1 MEMQQIRYFLA
12 LCEERNFTRAAER
25 CNVAQPSLTRA
36 IKMLDEELGGPL
48 FHRERA
54 ATHLSELGRL
64 VTPHL
69 EQVFALLA
77 RVAEA
82 IVATVGPAC
91 EAVVHDLRN
100 PEHTVV
106 AIAGNL
112 TRREIGSPV
121 PEPAMLPGQV
131 DRFTEDWLCD
141 STRTLFGKELL
152 ASTVWVRDERG
163 HIVGSGAHVDR
174 GQISR
179 HLIDLR
185 DDLIQ
190 LRVELRIGRDVR
202 EAGRAELRRSRRE
215 AAFRREY
222 DAAP

>member
-1 MEMQQIRYFLA
+1 MVMF
-12 LCEERNFTRAAER
+12 
-25 CNVAQPSLTRA
+25 P
-36 IKMLDEELGGPL
+36 DE
-48 FHRERA
+48 
-54 ATHLSELGRL
+54 
-64 VTPHL
+64 HL

-100 PEHTVV
+100 PDHPVV

-112 TRREIGSPV
+112 TRREIGSPA
-121 PEPAMLPGQV
+121 PEPAMLPGRV

-163 HIVGSGAHVDR
+163 HIVGALCINMDFT
-174 GQISR
+174 
-179 HLIDLR
+179 DLR
-185 DDLIQ
+185 LARDIIDRHIVEDPRASDSPPPATFATTAREFVAIALQDVLREVGKPLHHLDRDDKI
-190 LRVELRIGRDVR
+190 RIVR
-202 EAGRAELRRSRRE
+202 ELDRTGAFTIRGTAEIVAEELGVSRASVYAYLKDARSAPALAGGS
-215 AAFRREY
+215 
-222 DAAP
+222 